1 MQSPFLLRVE
11 LKNSKNIC
19 DSLKRKASEVQVEE
33 KHEEGVKEKKE
44 GEDGKKET
52 EIEKKCKS
60 LFVALSRATP

>member
-33 KHEEGVKEKKE
+33 KHEEGVKEKKRRARM
-44 GEDGKKET
+44 
-52 EIEKKCKS
+52 EKRKRK
-60 LFVALSRATP
+60 